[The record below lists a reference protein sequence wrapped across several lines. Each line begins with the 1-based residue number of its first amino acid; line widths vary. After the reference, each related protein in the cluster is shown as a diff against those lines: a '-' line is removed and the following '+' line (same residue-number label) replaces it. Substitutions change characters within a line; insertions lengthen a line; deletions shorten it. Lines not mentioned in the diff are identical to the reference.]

1 MTEPRKINVM
11 ISSRVQS
18 RFRDTK
24 TRKQVTLGEA
34 RAALKAALKEELLF
48 GQPLFEVWLSD
59 DPEDQS
65 SGRTE
70 PALEGSLKQVRA
82 ADIVLVLYNGEA
94 GWAFPNQTRGICHLE
109 FLEAWNQERPKLGIV
124 RIGSPIKSKRKPA
137 TPQDAAKVAAKAQAE
152 DERDKTYRHDVEEHR
167 VPISASA
174 GSVEEIVAFGCLKV
188 REIAVELLVLG
199 RLEASR
205 AAYSEGAP
213 LDWSRLDFARRK
225 QQMEDAIGTY
235 FEKVELNPIVRG
247 LPQGHVRTLPPGAP
261 VLFVCHGI
269 PAAMS
274 VAAAREMVG
283 QPFLRDHEYMAK
295 AKSRSDKPIGPVH
308 LISCTRS
315 VTEAQAI
322 RQLGFPD
329 ATIVKTRFG
338 VYVADHVQ
346 MIQMVFLA
354 DCHDAGA
361 TRDAVAA
368 FFEWLHNAEE
378 EQRFCQRAEGR
389 RLIVQTMIDLRQQLP

>member
-18 RFRDTK
+18 RFRDAN
-24 TRKQVTLGEA
+24 TRKQVTLGAA
-34 RAALKAALKEELLF
+34 RAALKAALEAELLF

-94 GWAFPNQTRGICHLE
+94 GWAFPNHTRGICHLE
-109 FLEAWNQERPKLGIV
+109 FLEAWNKERPKLGIV
-124 RIGSPIKSKRKPA
+124 RIGSPIKSKRKSA
-137 TPQDAAKVAAKAQAE
+137 APQDAAKAQAE
-152 DERDKTYRHDVEEHR
+152 DERDKAFRQDVEEHR

-174 GSVEEIVAFGCLKV
+174 GSVEEIVAFGKLKV

-235 FEKVELNPIVRG
+235 LEKVELNPIVKG
-247 LPQGHVRTLPPGAP
+247 LPQGHVRTLSPGAP

-269 PAAMS
+269 PSAMS
-274 VAAAREMVG
+274 VGAAREMVG

-295 AKSRSDKPIGPVH
+295 ARSRADKPIGPVH
-308 LISCTRS
+308 LIACTRT
-315 VTEAQAI
+315 VTESQAI

-354 DCHDAGA
+354 DCNDAGA

-378 EQRFCQRAEGR
+378 ERRFCQRAEGR
-389 RLIVQTMIDLRQQLP
+389 RLIVQTMIDLQQPLP